1 MFKHLV
7 FNLFSQK
14 QPENMSKESFTS
26 LKWIV
31 PPLVIIMAL
40 ISANLKQSGEKEL
53 TAYWTFDEGKGKL
66 IKDIQGQQEDSI
78 HYIFNQAKFKPSTE
92 PQWRKTGVAGGALLF
107 DGYSTWIEKP
117 KASFKTPA
125 KAITVSVWVAPR
137 FFEHGQEEKLS
148 AIVNQ
153 QNKEK
158 KEGFVLGMYRHGR
171 VSFQVGTGQN
181 WLEVWEE
188 ENLLPRNTWS
198 HVVAT
203 YDGKSGLAT
212 LYLNGKKVA
221 EKGLPKSSEETFIRP
236 SSENLLIGKHNQNVK
251 LARYFDLNMFN
262 GLMDELKIYSRAFT
276 PAEVQKSYQ
285 AYLKP
290 HGMKVPVIKLQDID
304 LSSEELAGDRHRPQF
319 HAIPPAHWMNEPHA
333 PFYYKGNYHLF
344 YQQNPL
350 GPYWGQIHWGHWV
363 SPDMVHWK
371 ALPPALYAENDTLSP
386 DGIWS
391 GSASYD
397 QNGEPVLFFTAAND
411 KALPN
416 QRVAM
421 AKPKEIKDPLLVEW
435 QKYPK
440 PIITQK
446 KGIGLFGEFRDP
458 FVWRDEADK
467 KWYLLNGSGLP
478 GNGGTALL
486 YSSKDQIQWEYHGP
500 FYNFNFQQYPNLGPI
515 WELPVFLPIG
525 KYPTG
530 EKKYIFLVSPVGKGA
545 DVEVY
550 YWLGRFDK
558 TQFRFVPDQAAPQLV
573 DLGDFHFTGP
583 SGMVDPK
590 TGRVIIFTIAQ
601 GNRSSQDEHAAGWAH
616 NAGLPVRLSLNEVG
630 RLRVQPIEEL
640 RSLRKKEL
648 VNFNGKKLSD
658 VNQLL
663 SNVKGPMLEIEVEIN
678 PLQAQKFGMKVGCS
692 PNGEEETLIYYDKT
706 TGSLMADRTKTSKA
720 RKQGLEGGK
729 LDIGKENLKL
739 HIYLDHSMVETYANS
754 YNSLTTR
761 MYPSLPDASGLK
773 VWADQEVV
781 VEKMRVWELMP
792 MTETNDLGKAKGF

>member
-1 MFKHLV
+1 
-7 FNLFSQK
+7 
-14 QPENMSKESFTS
+14 MSNRSITS
-26 LKWIV
+26 LTLRV
-31 PPLVIIMAL
+31 LPLVSVL
-40 ISANLKQSGEKEL
+40 GLFSANLVQNSEKDL
-53 TAYWTFDEGKGKL
+53 TAFWAFDEGKGKVTQDA
-66 IKDIQGQQEDSI
+66 KAPQKDSI
-78 HYIFNQAKFKPSTE
+78 HYIFNQAKFKPSSD
-92 PQWRKTGVAGGALLF
+92 PLWRKSGIAGGALLF
-107 DGYSTWIEKP
+107 DGYSTWIERP
-117 KASFKTPA
+117 ETSFKTPTN
-125 KAITVSVWVAPR
+125 AITVSVWVAPR

-158 KEGFVLGMYRHGR
+158 KEGFALGMYRHGR
-171 VSFQVGTGQN
+171 ISFQVGTGQD

-188 ENLLPRNTWS
+188 KNLLPRNTWS
-198 HVVAT
+198 HVVGT
-203 YDGKSGLAT
+203 YDAKTGLAA

-221 EKGLPKSSEETFIRP
+221 EKSLAKDAGEKLIKP
-236 SSENLLIGKHNQNVK
+236 SSEKLLIGKHNQNVK

-262 GLMDELKIYSRAFT
+262 GLMDELKIYGRALS
-276 PAEVQKSYQ
+276 PADVQKSYL

-290 HGMKVPVIKLQDID
+290 HGMKVPMIKPQDIN
-304 LSSEELAGDRHRPQF
+304 LNSEELAGDRHRPQF
-319 HAIPPAHWMNEPHA
+319 HAMPPAHWMNEPHA

-363 SPDMVHWK
+363 SPDLVHWK

-397 QNGEPVLFFTAAND
+397 EKGDPVLFFTAAND
-411 KALPN
+411 KASPN

-421 AKPKEIKDPLLVEW
+421 AKPKDIKDPLLVEW

-440 PIITQK
+440 PLITQK

-458 FVWRDEADK
+458 FVWRDETDK

-486 YSSKDQIQWEYHGP
+486 YSSKDQVNWEYHGP
-500 FYNFNFQQYPNLGPI
+500 FYSFNYQQNPHLGPI

-525 KYPTG
+525 KYPNG

-558 TQFRFVPDQAAPQLV
+558 AQFRFVPDQEAPQLV

-590 TGRVIIFTIAQ
+590 TGRAIVFTIAQ
-601 GNRSSQDEHAAGWAH
+601 GNRNSQDEHAAGWAH
-616 NAGLPVRLSLNEVG
+616 NAGLPAHLSLHDNG
-630 RLRVQPIEEL
+630 RLRVEPIEEL
-640 RSLRKKEL
+640 KSLRKKEL
-648 VNFNGKKLSD
+648 VNFTGKKLSEA
-658 VNQLL
+658 NQLL
-663 SNVKGPMLEIEVEIN
+663 ANVKGPMMEIEVEIN

-706 TGSLMADRTKTSKA
+706 TGKLMADRTKTSKT

-739 HIYLDHSMVETYANS
+739 RIYLDHSMVETYANS

-761 MYPSLPDASGLK
+761 MYPSLEDALGLK
-773 VWADQEVV
+773 VWADQDVMI
-781 VEKMRVWELMP
+781 EKMRVWELMP
-792 MTETNDLGKAKGF
+792 MTENPEPDKAKGF